1 MNPRLRLFVVILAVV
16 TVANV
21 GWRLW
26 RSHGLITI
34 DATDRPLTEV
44 IRSVEKQGGIKLR
57 SNAPAE
63 TKVTL
68 HLRKVPLLH
77 ALEVLAANT
86 DSNLSVAYF
95 AAPDKRTIESAL
107 AAISAGDRAEG
118 WHRFALPPMRGLS
131 DGDEGTIDPREEE
144 WKVKP
149 ATDSTLHAYLEEASH
164 TLSALFFVPEQWNP
178 PVAKAPKSGKITSV
192 LPRLVKSV
200 RGESAEV
207 FLLRGRP
214 QAGSRD
220 VADGNGPRNRAGRE
234 RADNNGRSGGLS
246 REEMQKVFAERELA
260 QIERLP
266 SDKQAEA
273 RARFEERRK
282 FFAELAQLSDEER
295 RAKMEEAIEKMMND
309 PERTAKM
316 AVEGVKRSAMK
327 TASQRAARYR
337 GYLDRKRSQ

>member
-1 MNPRLRLFVVILAVV
+1 MNPRLRIFALILAVLV
-16 TVANV
+16 VGNL

-34 DATDRPLTEV
+34 DATDRPLSEV

-86 DSNLSVAYF
+86 DTNLSVAYF
-95 AAPDKRTIESAL
+95 TAPDKRTIETAL
-107 AAISAGDRAEG
+107 AAISAGQPTEG
-118 WHRFALPPMRGLS
+118 WKRFALPGMRGGP
-131 DGDEGTIDPREEE
+131 DADEGTIDPRDEE

-149 ATDSTLHAYLEEASH
+149 AAESTLQAYLEQGSH
-164 TLSALFFVPEQWNP
+164 ILSAQFFAPDQWNP
-178 PVAKAPKSGKITSV
+178 HVTNAPKSGKTASV
-192 LPRLVKSV
+192 VARLVKGV

-214 QAGSRD
+214 QRTSE
-220 VADGNGPRNRAGRE
+220 VAEGNGPPNREPREGGDAGR
-234 RADNNGRSGGLS
+234 GRGMP
-246 REEMQKVFAERELA
+246 REEMRKAMEERELA

-266 SDKQAEA
+266 KDKQAEA
-273 RARFEERRK
+273 RARWEERKK
-282 FFAELAQLSDEER
+282 FFADLAQLSDEER
-295 RAKMEEAIEKMMND
+295 RVKMEEAIDKMMND
-309 PERTAKM
+309 SDRATKM
-316 AVEGVKRSAMK
+316 MAEGVKRSAMK
-327 TASQRAARYR
+327 TASQRASRYR